1 MNENV
6 VFKEIALDEMQTG
19 IGSRRIKMKPVSMDQ
34 LLHKVTKYS
43 PVSVSNTGIDMEA
56 PVVTQTSSVSVAAPV
71 SNVQPVNIIKPLTLD
86 DIGTRD
92 ISDFFS
98 TRFPSVGYQPI
109 RLTDSM
115 YEGARISIDKRNS
128 TVANNVVDFPFT
140 APISDSVVQPVSNDS
155 YSAPITIDT
164 SAVDTQKIQDSVTD
178 AFNIVEENVKKVG
191 YSNSKAKVE
200 KYSDSNEPKKEIPKF
215 GHINDSIFAS
225 VSNDSISEVV
235 NTNSGEAE
243 KEERVVPVVAPI
255 REEKVV
261 ALEENKEPEVQQF
274 VFEPVVKDIAP
285 VSEKEPEITVASSD
299 SNVDVDI
306 DIDSDIIDFARAKAI
321 IEEEKKKAASLDE
334 QKQKEEQKLEAAVK
348 NCEEQRADYKK
359 VCQQVKEEIAFWQKA
374 NEDRQQEVQQLEEKR
389 LQQEKIAADYAQQK
403 AEITS
408 LISGTMS
415 YGDSAQYVKQRTA

>member
-6 VFKEIALDEMQTG
+6 VFKEIALDVMQTG

-34 LLHKVTKYS
+34 LLHKVAKYS

-56 PVVTQTSSVSVAAPV
+56 PVVTQPSSVSVAAPV

-86 DIGTRD
+86 DIETRD

-128 TVANNVVDFPFT
+128 TVVNNVADFPFT
-140 APISDSVVQPVSNDS
+140 APISDSVVQPASNDS
-155 YSAPITIDT
+155 YVTPITIDT

-200 KYSDSNEPKKEIPKF
+200 KYNDSNEPKREIPKF
-215 GHINDSIFAS
+215 GHINDGIFAS

-235 NTNSGEAE
+235 NTNLGEAK
-243 KEERVVPVVAPI
+243 KEERVVPVVAPV
-255 REEKVV
+255 REEKVME
-261 ALEENKEPEVQQF
+261 LEENKNPEVQQF

-285 VSEKEPEITVASSD
+285 VSENKPEITVASSD
-299 SNVDVDI
+299 SNI
-306 DIDSDIIDFARAKAI
+306 DADSDIIDFARAKAI

-415 YGDSAQYVKQRTA
+415 YGDSAQYVKQRAA

>member
-6 VFKEIALDEMQTG
+6 VFKEIALDVMQTG

-34 LLHKVTKYS
+34 LLHKVAKYS

-56 PVVTQTSSVSVAAPV
+56 PVVTQPSSVSVAAPV

-86 DIGTRD
+86 DIETRD

-128 TVANNVVDFPFT
+128 TVVNNVADFPFT

-155 YSAPITIDT
+155 YVTPITIDT

-200 KYSDSNEPKKEIPKF
+200 KYNDSNEPKREIPKF
-215 GHINDSIFAS
+215 GHINDGIFAS

-235 NTNSGEAE
+235 NTNSGEAK
-243 KEERVVPVVAPI
+243 KEERVVPVVAPV
-255 REEKVV
+255 REEKVME
-261 ALEENKEPEVQQF
+261 LEENKNPEVQQF
-274 VFEPVVKDIAP
+274 VFVPVVKDIAP
-285 VSEKEPEITVASSD
+285 VSENKPEITVASSD
-299 SNVDVDI
+299 SNVDAE
-306 DIDSDIIDFARAKAI
+306 SDIIDFARAKAI

-415 YGDSAQYVKQRTA
+415 YGDSAQYVKQRAA

>member
-6 VFKEIALDEMQTG
+6 VFKEIALDVMQTG

-34 LLHKVTKYS
+34 LLHKVAKYS

-56 PVVTQTSSVSVAAPV
+56 PVVTQPSSVSVAAPV

-86 DIGTRD
+86 DIETRD

-98 TRFPSVGYQPI
+98 T
-109 RLTDSM
+109 
-115 YEGARISIDKRNS
+115 
-128 TVANNVVDFPFT
+128 
-140 APISDSVVQPVSNDS
+140 VQPVSNDS
-155 YSAPITIDT
+155 YVTPITIDT

-200 KYSDSNEPKKEIPKF
+200 KYNDSNEPMKEIPKF

-225 VSNDSISEVV
+225 VSNDSLSEVV

-243 KEERVVPVVAPI
+243 KEERVVPVVAPV
-255 REEKVV
+255 REEKVME
-261 ALEENKEPEVQQF
+261 LEENKNPEVQQF

-285 VSEKEPEITVASSD
+285 VSENKPEITVASSD
-299 SNVDVDI
+299 SNVDA
-306 DIDSDIIDFARAKAI
+306 DSDIIDFARAKAI

-415 YGDSAQYVKQRTA
+415 YGDSAQYVKQRAA

>member
-6 VFKEIALDEMQTG
+6 VFKEIALDVMQTG

-34 LLHKVTKYS
+34 LLHKVAKYS

-56 PVVTQTSSVSVAAPV
+56 PVVTQPSSVSVAAPV

-86 DIGTRD
+86 DIETRD

-128 TVANNVVDFPFT
+128 TVVNNVADFPFT

-155 YSAPITIDT
+155 YVTPITIDT

-200 KYSDSNEPKKEIPKF
+200 KYNDSNEPKREIPKF
-215 GHINDSIFAS
+215 GHINDGIFAS

-235 NTNSGEAE
+235 NTNSGEAK
-243 KEERVVPVVAPI
+243 KEERVVPVVAPV
-255 REEKVV
+255 REEKVME
-261 ALEENKEPEVQQF
+261 LEENKNPEVQQF
-274 VFEPVVKDIAP
+274 VFEPVVNDIAP
-285 VSEKEPEITVASSD
+285 VSENKPEITVASSD
-299 SNVDVDI
+299 SNVDA
-306 DIDSDIIDFARAKAI
+306 DSDIIDFARAKAI

-415 YGDSAQYVKQRTA
+415 YGDSAQYVKQRAA

>member
-6 VFKEIALDEMQTG
+6 VFKEIALDVMQTG

-235 NTNSGEAE
+235 NTNSGDAE
-243 KEERVVPVVAPI
+243 KEERIVPVVAPI
-255 REEKVV
+255 REEKIV
-261 ALEENKEPEVQQF
+261 ALEKNKEPEVQQF

-285 VSEKEPEITVASSD
+285 VSVKEPEITVASSD
-299 SNVDVDI
+299 SNVDV

>member
-6 VFKEIALDEMQTG
+6 VFKEIALDVMQTG

-34 LLHKVTKYS
+34 LLHKVAKYS

-56 PVVTQTSSVSVAAPV
+56 PVVTQPSSVSVASPV

-86 DIGTRD
+86 DIETRD

-128 TVANNVVDFPFT
+128 TVVNNVADFPFT

-155 YSAPITIDT
+155 YVTPITIDT

-178 AFNIVEENVKKVG
+178 TFNIVEENVKKVG

-200 KYSDSNEPKKEIPKF
+200 KYNDSNEPKREIPKF
-215 GHINDSIFAS
+215 GHINDGIFAS

-235 NTNSGEAE
+235 NTNSGEAK
-243 KEERVVPVVAPI
+243 KEERVVPVVAPV
-255 REEKVV
+255 REEKVME
-261 ALEENKEPEVQQF
+261 LEENKNPEVQQF

-285 VSEKEPEITVASSD
+285 VSENKPEITVASSD
-299 SNVDVDI
+299 SNVDA
-306 DIDSDIIDFARAKAI
+306 DSDIIDFARAKAI

-415 YGDSAQYVKQRTA
+415 YGDSAQYVKQRAA

>member
-235 NTNSGEAE
+235 NTNSGDAE
-243 KEERVVPVVAPI
+243 KEERIVPVVAPV

-299 SNVDVDI
+299 SNVDV

>member
-6 VFKEIALDEMQTG
+6 VFKEIALDVMQTG

-34 LLHKVTKYS
+34 LLHKVAKYS

-56 PVVTQTSSVSVAAPV
+56 PVVTQPSSVSVASPV

-86 DIGTRD
+86 DIETRD

-128 TVANNVVDFPFT
+128 TVVNNVADFPFT

-155 YSAPITIDT
+155 YVTPITIDT

-200 KYSDSNEPKKEIPKF
+200 KYNDSNEPKREIPKF
-215 GHINDSIFAS
+215 GHINDGIFAS

-235 NTNSGEAE
+235 NTNSGEAK
-243 KEERVVPVVAPI
+243 KEERVVPVVAPV
-255 REEKVV
+255 REEKVME
-261 ALEENKEPEVQQF
+261 LEENKNPEVQQF
-274 VFEPVVKDIAP
+274 VFEPVVNDIAP
-285 VSEKEPEITVASSD
+285 VSENKPEITVASSD
-299 SNVDVDI
+299 SNVDA
-306 DIDSDIIDFARAKAI
+306 DSDIIDFARAKAI

-415 YGDSAQYVKQRTA
+415 YGDSAQYVKQRAA

>member
-6 VFKEIALDEMQTG
+6 VFKEIALDVMQTG

-34 LLHKVTKYS
+34 LLHKVAKYS

-56 PVVTQTSSVSVAAPV
+56 PVVTQPSSVSVASPV

-86 DIGTRD
+86 DIETRD

-128 TVANNVVDFPFT
+128 TVVNNVADFPFT

-155 YSAPITIDT
+155 YVTPITIDT

-200 KYSDSNEPKKEIPKF
+200 KYNDSNEPKREIPKF
-215 GHINDSIFAS
+215 GHINDGIFAS

-235 NTNSGEAE
+235 NTNSGEAK
-243 KEERVVPVVAPI
+243 KEERVVPVVAPV
-255 REEKVV
+255 REEKVME
-261 ALEENKEPEVQQF
+261 LEENKNPEVQQF

-285 VSEKEPEITVASSD
+285 VSENKPEITVASSD
-299 SNVDVDI
+299 SNI
-306 DIDSDIIDFARAKAI
+306 DADSDIIDFARAKAI

-415 YGDSAQYVKQRTA
+415 YGDSAQYVKQRAA

>member
-1 MNENV
+1 
-6 VFKEIALDEMQTG
+6 
-19 IGSRRIKMKPVSMDQ
+19 
-34 LLHKVTKYS
+34 
-43 PVSVSNTGIDMEA
+43 
-56 PVVTQTSSVSVAAPV
+56 
-71 SNVQPVNIIKPLTLD
+71 
-86 DIGTRD
+86 
-92 ISDFFS
+92 
-98 TRFPSVGYQPI
+98 
-109 RLTDSM
+109 M

-128 TVANNVVDFPFT
+128 TVVNNVADFPFT

-155 YSAPITIDT
+155 YVTPITIDT

-200 KYSDSNEPKKEIPKF
+200 KYNDSNEPMKEIPKF

-225 VSNDSISEVV
+225 VSNDSLSEVV

-243 KEERVVPVVAPI
+243 KEERVVPVVAPV
-255 REEKVV
+255 REEKVME
-261 ALEENKEPEVQQF
+261 LEENKNPEVQQF

-285 VSEKEPEITVASSD
+285 VSENKPEITVASSD
-299 SNVDVDI
+299 SNVDA
-306 DIDSDIIDFARAKAI
+306 DSDIIDFARAKAI

-415 YGDSAQYVKQRTA
+415 YGDSAQYVKQRAA

>member
-6 VFKEIALDEMQTG
+6 VFKEIALDVMQTG

-34 LLHKVTKYS
+34 LLHKVAKYS

-56 PVVTQTSSVSVAAPV
+56 PVVTQPSSVSVAAPV

-86 DIGTRD
+86 DIETRD

-98 TRFPSVGYQPI
+98 TRFPSVGDQPI

-128 TVANNVVDFPFT
+128 TVVNNVADFPFT

-155 YSAPITIDT
+155 YVTPITIDT

-200 KYSDSNEPKKEIPKF
+200 KYNDSNEPKREIPKF
-215 GHINDSIFAS
+215 GHINDGIFAS

-235 NTNSGEAE
+235 NTNSGEAK
-243 KEERVVPVVAPI
+243 KEERVVPVVAPV
-255 REEKVV
+255 REEKVME
-261 ALEENKEPEVQQF
+261 LEENKNPEVQQF

-285 VSEKEPEITVASSD
+285 VSENKPEITVASSD
-299 SNVDVDI
+299 SNVDA
-306 DIDSDIIDFARAKAI
+306 DSDIIDFARAKAI

-415 YGDSAQYVKQRTA
+415 YGDSAQYVKQRAA

>member
-6 VFKEIALDEMQTG
+6 VFKEIGLDEMQTG

-98 TRFPSVGYQPI
+98 TRFPCVGYQPI
-109 RLTDSM
+109 GLADSM

-200 KYSDSNEPKKEIPKF
+200 KYNDSNEPMKEIPKF
-215 GHINDSIFAS
+215 GHINDSIFSS
-225 VSNDSISEVV
+225 VSNDSLSEVV

-299 SNVDVDI
+299 SNVDV

>member
-6 VFKEIALDEMQTG
+6 VFKEIALDVMQTG

-34 LLHKVTKYS
+34 LLHKVAKYS

-56 PVVTQTSSVSVAAPV
+56 PVVTQPSSVSVAAPV

-86 DIGTRD
+86 DIETRG

-128 TVANNVVDFPFT
+128 TVVNNVADFPFT

-155 YSAPITIDT
+155 YVTPITIDT

-200 KYSDSNEPKKEIPKF
+200 KYNDSNEPKREIPKF
-215 GHINDSIFAS
+215 GHINDGIFAS

-235 NTNSGEAE
+235 NTNSGEAK
-243 KEERVVPVVAPI
+243 KEERVVPVVAPV
-255 REEKVV
+255 REEKVME
-261 ALEENKEPEVQQF
+261 LEENKNPEVQQF

-285 VSEKEPEITVASSD
+285 VSENKPEITVASSD
-299 SNVDVDI
+299 SNVDA
-306 DIDSDIIDFARAKAI
+306 DSDIIDFARAKAI

-415 YGDSAQYVKQRTA
+415 YGDSAQYVKQRAA

>member
-6 VFKEIALDEMQTG
+6 VFKEIALDVMQTG

-34 LLHKVTKYS
+34 LLHKVAKYS

-56 PVVTQTSSVSVAAPV
+56 PVVTQPSSVSVAAPV

-86 DIGTRD
+86 DIETRD

-128 TVANNVVDFPFT
+128 TVVNNVADFPFT

-155 YSAPITIDT
+155 YVTPITIDT

-235 NTNSGEAE
+235 NINSGEAK
-243 KEERVVPVVAPI
+243 KEERVVPVVAPV
-255 REEKVV
+255 REEKVME
-261 ALEENKEPEVQQF
+261 LEENKNPEVQQF

-285 VSEKEPEITVASSD
+285 VSENKPEITVASSD
-299 SNVDVDI
+299 SNVDA
-306 DIDSDIIDFARAKAI
+306 DSDIIDFARAKAI

-415 YGDSAQYVKQRTA
+415 YGDSAQYVKQRAA

>member
-6 VFKEIALDEMQTG
+6 VFKEIALDVMQTG

-34 LLHKVTKYS
+34 LLHKVAKYS

-56 PVVTQTSSVSVAAPV
+56 PVVTQPSSVSVAAPV

-86 DIGTRD
+86 DIETRD

-128 TVANNVVDFPFT
+128 TVVNNVVDFPFT

-155 YSAPITIDT
+155 YVTPITIDT

-200 KYSDSNEPKKEIPKF
+200 KYNDSNEPKREIPKF
-215 GHINDSIFAS
+215 GHINDGIFAS

-235 NTNSGEAE
+235 NTNSGEAK
-243 KEERVVPVVAPI
+243 KEERVVPVVAPV
-255 REEKVV
+255 REEKVME
-261 ALEENKEPEVQQF
+261 LEENKNPEVQQF

-285 VSEKEPEITVASSD
+285 VSENKPEITVASSD
-299 SNVDVDI
+299 SNVDA
-306 DIDSDIIDFARAKAI
+306 DSDIIDFARAKAI

-348 NCEEQRADYKK
+348 NCEEPRADYKK

-415 YGDSAQYVKQRTA
+415 YGDSAQYVKQRAA

>member
-6 VFKEIALDEMQTG
+6 VFKEIALDVMQTG
-19 IGSRRIKMKPVSMDQ
+19 IGSRRIKMKPVSINQ
-34 LLHKVTKYS
+34 LLHKVAKYS

-56 PVVTQTSSVSVAAPV
+56 PVVTQPSSVSVAAPV

-86 DIGTRD
+86 DIETRD

-128 TVANNVVDFPFT
+128 TVVNNVADFPFT

-155 YSAPITIDT
+155 YVTPITIDT

-200 KYSDSNEPKKEIPKF
+200 KYNDSNEPKREIPKF
-215 GHINDSIFAS
+215 GHINDGIFAS

-235 NTNSGEAE
+235 NTNSGEAK
-243 KEERVVPVVAPI
+243 KEERVVPVVAPV
-255 REEKVV
+255 REEKVME
-261 ALEENKEPEVQQF
+261 LEENKNPEVQQF

-285 VSEKEPEITVASSD
+285 VSENKPEITVASSD
-299 SNVDVDI
+299 SNVDA
-306 DIDSDIIDFARAKAI
+306 DSDIIDFARAKAI

-415 YGDSAQYVKQRTA
+415 YGDSAQYVKQRAA